1 MKQKRFT
8 RIVAAVLVAILLI
21 STVSVLFMSP
31 SDEPQEIRTEVS
43 DVI

>member
-1 MKQKRFT
+1 MKQKKFT
-8 RIVAAVLVAILLI
+8 RIVAAVLVAMLLI
-21 STVSVLFMSP
+21 STVSVLFMSS